1 MCCVDFF
8 TNFVYCNRVNTA
20 VNDNKY
26 KNQNNIT
33 MMNKKLRILLCSV
46 FLLAFSIASFADEKS
61 EKKNTCC
68 PLFTALELNIGGA
81 AWVEKP
87 LSYFTFSGPGVS
99 IGVEMMRAARS
110 DSKWVQQHQLRY
122 MFNTGTMV
130 ISDKGGSKVH
140 FGNYTFGMMTYSTVC
155 PNFRLYYGPD
165 LNVLGG
171 IVNNV
176 HAGNNPLTIKGDFS
190 VGFTGMAVYDFKLG
204 KLPVTARY
212 QMSLPVLSAFIQTDQ
227 GYFAEGL
234 LDGWR
239 GGTWGSHFNMRNRL
253 HADLHFSTWSLRL
266 GYNNDIFTY
275 YATPNHFQYVS
286 HNFVVG
292 FTGNLMGWSKANE
305 SKKIKTAL
313 YTY

>member
-1 MCCVDFF
+1 M
-8 TNFVYCNRVNTA
+8 
-20 VNDNKY
+20 
-26 KNQNNIT
+26 NN
-33 MMNKKLRILLCSV
+33 KLRILLCCVFISV
-46 FLLAFSIASFADEKS
+46 FSMASFANKKS
-61 EKKNTCC
+61 EKKNTCS
-68 PLFTALELNIGGA
+68 PLFTALEFSFGGA

-87 LSYFTFSGPGVS
+87 LSYFTFSGPGLSV
-99 IGVEMMRAARS
+99 GVEMMRAAKG

-204 KLPVTARY
+204 RLPVTARY

-305 SKKIKTAL
+305 NKKIKTAL
-313 YTY
+313 YAY

>member
-1 MCCVDFF
+1 
-8 TNFVYCNRVNTA
+8 
-20 VNDNKY
+20 
-26 KNQNNIT
+26 

-46 FLLAFSIASFADEKS
+46 FLLAFSMASFAKDKS

-99 IGVEMMRAARS
+99 IGVEMMRAERS

-204 KLPVTARY
+204 RLPVTARY

-266 GYNNDIFTY
+266 GYNNDIFTN

>member
-1 MCCVDFF
+1 
-8 TNFVYCNRVNTA
+8 
-20 VNDNKY
+20 
-26 KNQNNIT
+26 

-46 FLLAFSIASFADEKS
+46 FLLAFSMASFAKDKS
-61 EKKNTCC
+61 ENKNTCC

-87 LSYFTFSGPGVS
+87 LSYFTFSGPSLSV
-99 IGVEMMRAARS
+99 GVEMMRAAKS
-110 DSKWVQQHQLRY
+110 ESKWVQQHQLRY
-122 MFNTGTMV
+122 MFNTGTMA
-130 ISDKGGSKVH
+130 ISGRGGSKAY

-165 LNVLGG
+165 LNILGG
-171 IVNNV
+171 VVNNV
-176 HAGNNPLTIKGDFS
+176 HGGNNPFTIKGDLS
-190 VGFTGMAVYDFKLG
+190 VGFTGMAVCDFKLG
-204 KLPVTARY
+204 KLPVTAIY
-212 QMSLPVLSAFIQTDQ
+212 QMSLPVLSAFIQMEQ
-227 GYFAEGL
+227 GYFTEGL

-266 GYNNDIFTY
+266 GYNNDIFTN
-275 YATPNHFQYVS
+275 YATPNHFQNVS